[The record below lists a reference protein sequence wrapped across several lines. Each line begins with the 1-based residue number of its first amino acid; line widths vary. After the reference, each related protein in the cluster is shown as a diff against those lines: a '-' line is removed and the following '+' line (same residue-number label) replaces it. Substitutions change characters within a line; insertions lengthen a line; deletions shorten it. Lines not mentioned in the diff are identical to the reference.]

1 MFSKNREIL
10 LTGILYGF
18 LASFFYIKHN
28 LLIYLVPGTTASS
41 VKNSDISELNTSGD
55 SGWTTTYSTVS
66 STGTGEYR
74 FT

>member
-28 LLIYLVPGTTASS
+28 LFIYLVPGTTASS